1 MTNNDNSLKTI
12 PSLLRIRCV
21 YTGRI
26 IMSDKL
32 LEVIKECLINLDG
45 ECVLENIRKALSQGI
60 PASKIVLES
69 MSEAMREIGKLY
81 EEGEYF
87 IAELIEAAEIF
98 KDAMKMLEPKLK
110 EEAKGVGL
118 GRKRLRIVLGTVKG
132 DVHDIGKTIVKVM
145 LQAVGHE
152 VIDLGVDV
160 SAEKFVEAIEKYKP
174 HVLGMSALLT
184 TTMRYMGEVIKEI
197 EKRGLRK
204 KVFIIIG
211 GAPTSEEFA
220 KEIGADAWAKNAV
233 EAIRILNKYAEMIS
247 SE

>member
-1 MTNNDNSLKTI
+1 
-12 PSLLRIRCV
+12 
-21 YTGRI
+21 
-26 IMSDKL
+26 MSDNP

-45 ECVLENIRKALSQGI
+45 ECVLENIRKAINQGI
-60 PASKIVLES
+60 SASKIVLES
-69 MSEAMREIGKLY
+69 MNEAMMEIGRLY

-98 KDAMKMLEPKLK
+98 KNAMNILEQKLK
-110 EEAKGVGL
+110 EEARGIGL
-118 GRKRLRIVLGTVKG
+118 GRRRLRIVLGTVKG
-132 DVHDIGKTIVKVM
+132 DIHDIGKTIVKVM

-160 SAEKFVEAIEKYKP
+160 SAEKFVEAIERYKP

-184 TTMRYMGEVIKEI
+184 TTMKYMEEVIREI

-204 KVFIIIG
+204 NVFIIIG

-233 EAIRILNKYAEMIS
+233 EAVKILNKYAEMIGN
-247 SE
+247 E